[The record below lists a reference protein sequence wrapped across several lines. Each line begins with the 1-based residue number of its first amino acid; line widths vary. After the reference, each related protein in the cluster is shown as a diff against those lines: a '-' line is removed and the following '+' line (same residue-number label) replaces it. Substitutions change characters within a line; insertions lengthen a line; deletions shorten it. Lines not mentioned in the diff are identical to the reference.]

1 MDDFLTNA
9 DPNLGVPYPQSK
21 VNSAVLSDFLILV
34 GKHAPTAGETLIDYY
49 KRVAI
54 LTHPDKTGTDTEFKI
69 LNEAKALLLS
79 KFKNKVPVSKI
90 IDYIK
95 DRNRRQ
101 AAAAGG
107 GASSSS
113 RAPPPPAASGYG
125 GAGSASRPPPPPAA
139 SNYGGGRWSN
149 AGSNYGGGGAGSASR
164 APPPPP
170 PAAAPAAAADYSTP
184 VKVSRFPG
192 RQPTAPGS
200 GLAGDQ
206 ASRLQAEDFWR
217 GQASKKA
224 YGILEPTEE
233 ELAEAAAQQENAAG
247 AARAAPILEKQAANQ
262 AAALKEKEEAAS
274 MELYGT
280 PTPPALPEYE
290 LLKLVVATA
299 AGRYRAKAEETTAAD
314 AAIARANAALGAG
327 LSSSRFRTG
336 NSSGRPS
343 GGAGVGAV
351 AAARAN
357 TWLPADPRA
366 VRPLMGTTDYEYSL
380 FMKKQFWDE
389 LVDAKCNPAKK
400 ESFRQYGRPGD
411 TFDSFYE
418 RVKRFRQDQ
427 SLDAEEPGSCTAFGG
442 HRRSKKRAQRKRRV
456 TRNRSTKFVKTK

>member
-1 MDDFLTNA
+1 MDDFLTNT
-9 DPNLGVPYPQSK
+9 DPNFGVSYPQSK

-34 GKHAPTAGETLIDYY
+34 GKHAPTAGESLINYY
-49 KRVAI
+49 RRVAI
-54 LTHPDKTGTDTEFKI
+54 LTHPDKMGNETDFKT
-69 LNEAKALLLS
+69 LNEAKALLS
-79 KFKNKVPVSKI
+79 IKFKNKSSVSKI

-101 AAAAGG
+101 AAAAAG
-107 GASSSS
+107 GAGSAS
-113 RAPPPPAASGYG
+113 RPPPPPAASGYG
-125 GAGSASRPPPPPAA
+125 GAGSASRPPPPPPAA
-139 SNYGGGRWSN
+139 SNYGAGRWSN
-149 AGSNYGGGGAGSASR
+149 ADSNYGGGAGSASR

-170 PAAAPAAAADYSTP
+170 TPAAAANYSAP

-206 ASRLQAEDFWR
+206 ASRLQSEDFTR

-233 ELAEAAAQQENAAG
+233 ELAEAAAQQMNAAG

-351 AAARAN
+351 ASARAN

-418 RVKRFRQDQ
+418 RVKRFRQNQ
-427 SLDAEEPGSCTAFGG
+427 SPPLDAEEPSSCTAFGG
-442 HRRSKKRAQRKRRV
+442 LRRSKKRAQRKRRV
-456 TRNRSTKFVKTK
+456 TRNHSTKFVKNK